1 MATTQKKNLTR
12 RGTPQRGASKREARL
27 EFRLSREAKE
37 RIEKAALASGQ
48 SVSDFAA
55 STLLREAGTV
65 LASHHVTVLSERDW
79 NTFSELLQNPPAP
92 NHALKAAAARYQQH
106 AQHQDETTVFNDA
119 VLQGDFAD
127 DPH

>member
-1 MATTQKKNLTR
+1 MATIQKKLTQR
-12 RGTPQRGASKREARL
+12 SVSKRGANKREARL

-37 RIEKAALASGQ
+37 RIEKAAVASGQ

-65 LASHHVTVLSERDW
+65 LASHQVTALSERDW

-92 NHALKAAAARYQQH
+92 NPTLEAAAARYEKH
-106 AQHQDETTVFNDA
+106 VQHQGETTVFDDDA
-119 VLQGDFAD
+119 LQSDFAD